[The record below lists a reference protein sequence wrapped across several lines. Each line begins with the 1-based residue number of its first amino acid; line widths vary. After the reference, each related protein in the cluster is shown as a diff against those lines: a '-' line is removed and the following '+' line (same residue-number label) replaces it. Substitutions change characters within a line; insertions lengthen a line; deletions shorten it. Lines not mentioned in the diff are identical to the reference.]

1 MDPQWE
7 NHASSVLQRVVVV
20 PESKTLSGTLR
31 ICRPDAK
38 RQYGKPWFPL
48 VLDSNFARDA

>member
-7 NHASSVLQRVVVV
+7 NHASSVLQRVVLV
-20 PESKTLSGTLR
+20 PESKALSGTLR